1 MTAPLIELD
10 RHGNLEVDVDGK
22 SVTLSRDQLMV
33 GLAIA
38 NDHAAKRLAAH
49 LLGHYRHACQIC
61 RELGCAIP
69 AHVRSLTKVTGA
81 ELRTRVDEA
90 LEWRPEMTRKA
101 MAYHN
106 GYTLRNQFEDAMRST
121 GSGERL
127 LARVWKDTEARW
139 VPPTKAE
146 VTR

>member
-1 MTAPLIELD
+1 MTGPTIELD

-22 SVTLSRDQLMV
+22 SVTLSRAQFAA

-38 NDHAAKRLAAH
+38 NDRAAKRLAGH
-49 LLGHYRHACQIC
+49 LLDHYRHACPIC
-61 RELGCAIP
+61 RDLGCAIP

-81 ELRTRVDEA
+81 ALRTRVDEA

-101 MAYHN
+101 MAHHN
-106 GYTLRNQFEDAMRST
+106 GYALRREFEDVMRST
-121 GSGERL
+121 SAGTRL

-139 VPPTKAE
+139 ALPAKAE